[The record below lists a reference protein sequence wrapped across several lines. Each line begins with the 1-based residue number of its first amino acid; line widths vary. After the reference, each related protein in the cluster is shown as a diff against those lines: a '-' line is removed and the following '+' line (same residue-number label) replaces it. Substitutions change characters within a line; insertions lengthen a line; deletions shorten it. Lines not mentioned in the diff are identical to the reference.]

1 VRDHA
6 QEVAVSAVLWARRDE
21 QRAQVVPTAVAVSA
35 CHNPQAERCQ
45 VALECFVG
53 VLGSIG
59 VMFRVGTIRSSMVG
73 ARP

>member
-1 VRDHA
+1 M
-6 QEVAVSAVLWARRDE
+6 SAVRLARRDE

-53 VLGSIG
+53 VLGVLGSIG